1 VLAYTPGASGDFLC
15 CNIWKQGDHWAKT
28 VELQDTIE
36 DRVLFGPTPVNSYG
50 FKNTLKYVGINDKPL
65 SIDTKDIGQILEI
78 TDDRYDVAPK
88 TKLKSLSDDK
98 LDTIWNAIEEKLE
111 NKNLLSSVHIP
122 KFEYPWPNKTK
133 FVKLKVGPESK
144 NLVDAFR
151 VVKSSQLGWMNEN
164 QKFMKYETD
173 DSDVLKQF
181 DSGKIPL
188 KAQEFFKKR
197 GWVTRWELEEIQYHG
212 YNYYQNDPL
221 PIPNPKIWIENKLK
235 IFLDDNLVGADAEI
249 NLDKLYNH
257 NMDELEK
264 LFNEFDIKEVSGDTI
279 KEIWKYFDCNV
290 KMYSE
295 WNNLGNGDWKNY
307 VINQINEG
315 IEIGGWIRNLTHFI
329 SPEIHKNHTGS
340 TAHWWTKKDTS
351 TLSKS
356 ESTTKWWT
364 NQNTSTFLKTG
375 STSHWWKSKDK

>member
-1 VLAYTPGASGDFLC
+1 
-15 CNIWKQGDHWAKT
+15 
-28 VELQDTIE
+28 
-36 DRVLFGPTPVNSYG
+36 
-50 FKNTLKYVGINDKPL
+50 
-65 SIDTKDIGQILEI
+65 
-78 TDDRYDVAPK
+78 
-88 TKLKSLSDDK
+88 
-98 LDTIWNAIEEKLE
+98 
-111 NKNLLSSVHIP
+111 
-122 KFEYPWPNKTK
+122 
-133 FVKLKVGPESK
+133 
-144 NLVDAFR
+144 
-151 VVKSSQLGWMNEN
+151 
-164 QKFMKYETD
+164 
-173 DSDVLKQF
+173 
-181 DSGKIPL
+181 
-188 KAQEFFKKR
+188 
-197 GWVTRWELEEIQYHG
+197 VTRWELEEIQYHG